1 MTTTNSDN
9 SEMKVIKVKPEEI
22 QEHLDKTG
30 YRNCTVSGTFCKV
43 RDEREQNLDAF
54 SSSSASSDTSSNASE
69 SSATSSTSSTSGAN
83 KANIEF
89 GDANIAF
96 IMDLL
101 QADRIQELRLV
112 DPNRSKETR
121 AQQEKGERE

>member
-1 MTTTNSDN
+1 MSATNSDN

-22 QEHLDKTG
+22 QTYLDSIGCK
-30 YRNCTVSGTFCKV
+30 NLTVSGTFCKV
-43 RDEREQNLDAF
+43 LDEREQNLDAY
-54 SSSSASSDTSSNASE
+54 SDASSNGADTTGADSN
-69 SSATSSTSSTSGAN
+69 TSNSTSSSGAN

-101 QADRIQELRLV
+101 QADRLQELKV
-112 DPNRSKETR
+112 IDPTKTKETR
-121 AQQEKGERE
+121 TQQSKEERE

>member
-1 MTTTNSDN
+1 MSATTNSDN

-22 QEHLDKTG
+22 QSYLEGIGCKNL
-30 YRNCTVSGTFCKV
+30 TVSGTFCKV
-43 RDEREQNLDAF
+43 LDEREQNLDVYAGG
-54 SSSSASSDTSSNASE
+54 SSDNGSDTGATDTSN
-69 SSATSSTSSTSGAN
+69 SSTSGTN

-101 QADRIQELRLV
+101 KPDRLQELKLI
-112 DPNRSKETR
+112 DPTKKKETR
-121 AQQEKGERE
+121 TQPSKDERE